1 MAQGSN
7 DNSSDRITRN
17 RVKKATSIG
26 RSVRTRP
33 NSKNQKRDWK
43 KYRGQGK

>member
-1 MAQGSN
+1 MAQ
-7 DNSSDRITRN
+7 SSDVTSGQIKRN
-17 RVKKATSIG
+17 RVKKVTSIG

-43 KYRGQGK
+43 KYRSQGK

>member
-1 MAQGSN
+1 MAQSIGPSTGQIKR
-7 DNSSDRITRN
+7 D
-17 RVKKATSIG
+17 RVKKVTSIG

-33 NSKNQKRDWK
+33 NSKNQKRNWK